1 MFEYTPLLL
10 KKRNIVNVYDAIPF
24 WKLKL
29 TGEEYEGLK
38 SHLKS
43 LVLANKDFSSLD
55 FALYISEWWRRECL
69 SASYREE
76 IMKSLGLN
84 DLAKI
89 NNALKEIKECGWLR
103 MYKARVNEQRLL
115 SVMFQGGLPL
125 KWIIDRFNNNEYSY
139 WTRKLAGITVLG
151 DGDNDESSFLTA
163 QKSQELAE
171 FCDVIERAYNSDDF
185 EQMPFYCDGTDDE
198 LYAKVVQI
206 INGERVRHRD
216 ENPFAISWEFVF
228 DDIAKELLVKYK
240 IKPSSTLSKKYID
253 EKLDGRGKCKIH
265 IYMDNVIVKTFEYI
279 NGTLFWKE
287 DWIDEYT
294 DSALI
299 EIKHGENVLKSDY
312 MVLSDEPIFIY
323 RTDDVQCYNL
333 GKKTGRAHRCII
345 PSQWLLEDNV
355 AFQEYKYIDNDAEEY
370 VKVVDFGDL
379 SKEIKIT
386 NVKTKEERVLSFDN
400 SPYKI
405 ICIADPYI
413 GTPFLEPIV
422 NVKGYQ
428 DFRLLDEDGREKRV
442 TYSDTVC
449 YRSLNG
455 DWQNVVM
462 QGRIFATVK
471 KDGVSSMSTPP
482 FINLSS
488 LPECKVVYSDI
499 TTCHLR
505 CRWQGG
511 DIRPDKSKLEKCTY
525 VEADDVWK
533 ICKSESDQLG
543 VIPLVCKP
551 NGQPSFTLHMDSPYK
566 ELIVYKPVFNGKSIR
581 LQNSCK
587 IPYSDLSSY
596 QITGVRSVG
605 VKVVFPNLGRQDRTR
620 VYVDINGVS
629 SLENVLNQVL
639 DKLNISDVR
648 QLLDAT
654 ISDITSANVKI
665 ELIDSAGNQNNPLT
679 VLIIDFPYRFK
690 YSIIDGVPHITID
703 GGKLDTQVFLLS
715 FDNPEERIDLCKNGD
730 VYMIP
735 EAQLDEVLKKNE
747 YLICSKH
754 SYCVLPRKLLLRG
767 EFIETDLK
775 NAFNMAKEGQEKYG
789 TSWTGQILDKLV
801 DKEVTMTCS
810 SNAKELLKEVQ
821 KLLEE
826 LRALE
831 YIKKQQDKLLDSQ
844 TLLTPEWDIIKKWI
858 MVCKKGYVHAQSIW
872 DLIAIS
878 KNCVLLERLAY
889 ILWAETPEYKTGE
902 LLKFLLHLQEQLVF
916 EWYWLKLD
924 NLNYTLFDI
933 DIFNKACMN
942 HNVEV
947 ESYPQTQNI
956 LELQNK
962 LLHFYEELKKL
973 SIDDNPE
980 EQENDFIDAPRAD
993 NSEGNYIAILKEFIG
1008 RDIRLADVRD
1018 LIVDYLKMHITD
1030 NDILQQDD
1038 QIKRTIR
1045 YYHKYDRQYFNN
1057 RFKNN

>member
-10 KKRNIVNVYDAIPF
+10 KKRNIINIYDAIPF

-55 FALYISEWWRRECL
+55 FALYISEWWRRECS

-103 MYKARVNEQRLL
+103 MYKARMNEQRLL

-125 KWIIDRFNNNEYSY
+125 KWIIDRFNNNECSY

-151 DGDNDESSFLTA
+151 DGDNDENSFLTA

-185 EQMPFYCDGTDDE
+185 EQMPFYCDGADNE

-206 INGERVRHRD
+206 INGEREHHRD
-216 ENPFAISWEFVF
+216 VNPFAISWEFVF

-333 GKKTGRAHRCII
+333 GKKTGRPHRCII
-345 PSQWLLEDNV
+345 PSQWSLEDNV
-355 AFQEYKYIDNDAEEY
+355 AFQEYKYNDSEEY

-405 ICIADPYI
+405 ICTADPYI

-428 DFRLLDEDGREKRV
+428 DFRLLAEDGREKRV
-442 TYSDTVC
+442 TCSDTVC

-488 LPECKVVYSDI
+488 LPECEVVDSDI
-499 TTCHLR
+499 TTCLLR
-505 CRWQGG
+505 WRWQGG

-551 NGQPSFTLHMDSPYK
+551 KGQPSFTLHMDSPYK
-566 ELIVYKPVFNGKSIR
+566 ELIVYKPVFNGKPIR

-587 IPYSDLSSY
+587 IPYSDLTSY

-639 DKLNISDVR
+639 DRLNISDVR

-665 ELIDSAGNQNNPLT
+665 ELIDSAGSKNKSFT
-679 VLIIDFPYRFK
+679 VLIHDFPYRFE
-690 YSIIDGVPHITID
+690 YSIIDGVPQITID

-735 EAQLDEVLKKNE
+735 EGRLDEVLKKNE

-754 SYCVLPRKLLLRG
+754 SYCVLPK
-767 EFIETDLK
+767 
-775 NAFNMAKEGQEKYG
+775 
-789 TSWTGQILDKLV
+789 KLV
-801 DKEVTMTCS
+801 LNDRDEKMSKEEHGKIMWD
-810 SNAKELLKEVQ
+810 NIMELQ
-821 KLLEE
+821 N
-826 LRALE
+826 
-831 YIKKQQDKLLDSQ
+831 KLLDSKS
-844 TLLTPEWDIIKKWI
+844 LLTPEWDVINKWI
-858 MVCKKGYVHAQSIW
+858 KVCKKGYVHAQSIW
-872 DLIAIS
+872 NLIAVS
-878 KNCVLLERLAY
+878 RNSALLERMAY
-889 ILWAETPEYKTGE
+889 ILWAETPEYKIGE
-902 LLKFLLHLQEQLVF
+902 LLKFLLHLQEQLAF

-924 NLNYTLFDI
+924 NLNIVNYTLFDI
-933 DIFNKACMN
+933 DIFNKACIN

-947 ESYPQTQNI
+947 DSYPQNI
-956 LELQNK
+956 SELKNK

-980 EQENDFIDAPRAD
+980 ENENGFIDAPRAD
-993 NSEGNYIAILKEFIG
+993 RSVRNYIAILEDFKG
-1008 RDIRLADVRD
+1008 RDIELADVRD
-1018 LIVDYLKMHITD
+1018 LIVDYLKKHITD
-1030 NDILQQDD
+1030 NDILQQEN